1 MKYRL
6 ELEGKVIFLLHF
18 CICSFSDKPQ
28 TRSGRTERHKV
39 GGNASLNVGTQN
51 GAGVHCCRPPVEAT
65 FGIMFRVVV
74 NNSIE
79 YYYYLG
85 IVINDGL
92 LVIRTVCFILG
103 IFARAYKVIIG

>member
-1 MKYRL
+1 M
-6 ELEGKVIFLLHF
+6 
-18 CICSFSDKPQ
+18 SDKPQ

-65 FGIMFRVVV
+65 FGIMFEVVV
-74 NNSIE
+74 NNRIE
-79 YYYYLG
+79 HYYYLS

-92 LVIRTVCFILG
+92 LVIRAICFILRR
-103 IFARAYKVIIG
+103 FARRSYKVIIG